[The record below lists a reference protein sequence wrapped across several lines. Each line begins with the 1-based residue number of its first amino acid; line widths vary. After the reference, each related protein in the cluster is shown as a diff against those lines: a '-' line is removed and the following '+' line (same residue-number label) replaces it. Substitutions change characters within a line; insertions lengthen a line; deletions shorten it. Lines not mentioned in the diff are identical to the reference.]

1 MERIVF
7 DEMGMHI
14 CFRVNDD
21 KTVEL
26 TDFSAVSGSQELR
39 PIPPFIFGYRDVHGL
54 ISVQID
60 GESSNG
66 MNTSIMQAVKTGN
79 CCTRA
84 IRFPPVQTE
93 SCLR

>member
-66 MNTSIMQAVKTGN
+66 MNAYKHNAGSAVPEPFGFTLFRRK
-79 CCTRA
+79 A
-84 IRFPPVQTE
+84 A
-93 SCLR
+93 